1 MISGPLAFVN
11 SGALVARQPA
21 QPQHCH
27 MNSGSIEKVWERR
40 RALLLEALEDRG
52 QTGLQEAT
60 GLAAAYLWQMAK
72 GTGKNKRNVS
82 DKVAAAVENAMG
94 WPAGHMSRLASEV
107 DEDSSSFSTI
117 PAFAAAAGLSDGE
130 EALDYASTHGLKF
143 RKDSLRR
150 KHLLGADLAVMYGK
164 GDSMEPLIQTGDAIL
179 FNRDDRTPK
188 HDELYVVQLPGV
200 TLHDR
205 ISVKQAELV
214 GSIVTF
220 RALNPEGDH
229 HWRRPRLMDDPR
241 SPITVIGRVCWLG
254 KWT

>member
-1 MISGPLAFVN
+1 MRANTVLPVN
-11 SGALVARQPA
+11 T
-21 QPQHCH
+21 
-27 MNSGSIEKVWERR
+27 IDEIR
-40 RALLLEALEDRG
+40 RANLRRWVSEVGGKQAELARRINKSANQVSQWL
-52 QTGLQEAT
+52 GLGKPRNISSDLAREIEAT
-60 GLAAAYLWQMAK
+60 GGKPHGWLDQRHDDAAPSLP
-72 GTGKNKRNVS
+72 N
-82 DKVAAAVENAMG
+82 
-94 WPAGHMSRLASEV
+94 
-107 DEDSSSFSTI
+107 DEEFSVV
-117 PAFAAAAGLSDGE
+117 PGFAAAIGLSDGE

-179 FNRDDRTPK
+179 FNRDNRTPK
-188 HDELYVVQLPGV
+188 HEELYVVQLPGV